1 MKKVI
6 SLLFLLC
13 PAICCIAQLPTIYAS
28 GGETKVNWDYREK
41 QTIENEDEAPFLYGS
56 GCTEGPSSSGESSSL
71 SSQGSSNYYSSNL
84 HDWNPRT
91 AWVEGKTDYGIGEYF
106 EVDLPYGGSNIG
118 IFNGYQKNF
127 EAWNNNSRVKKLK
140 VYGDGKAICFVIL
153 ADKMGVQRF
162 DLPPNSD
169 YSWYR
174 FEIVD
179 VFPGLKWK
187 DVAISEICNYGCCF
201 NVNTKIL
208 ASAST
213 LNAQELKEGSQ
224 ITSVD
229 PSTNN
234 VSTNIIRKTAVV
246 HHNQLIRI
254 STATNSIELTSYHP
268 IYLEEYGLTSLF
280 QLKKTH
286 VFTTYEEM
294 MGQLKVLVWNNE
306 LQMCEYVPISNI
318 EMLTGDFETYSIEE
332 LSNNKNYIINGFVTT
347 TY

>member
-6 SLLFLLC
+6 SLLLILS

-106 EVDLPYGGSNIG
+106 EVDLPHGGNNIG
-118 IFNGYQKNF
+118 IFNGYQKNS

-140 VYGDGKAICFVIL
+140 IYGDGKAICYVIL
-153 ADKMGVQRF
+153 ADKMGIQQF

-187 DVAISEICNYGCCF
+187 DVAISEICSFGCCF

-208 ASAST
+208 ANTST
-213 LNAQELKEGSQ
+213 LNAQELREGSQ

-229 PSTNN
+229 PSTNK
-234 VSTNIIRKTAVV
+234 VSADIIRKTAVV

-286 VFTTYEEM
+286 VFNTYEEM
-294 MGQLKVLVWNNE
+294 IGQLKVLVWNNE

-332 LSNNKNYIINGFVTT
+332 LSSGKNYIINGFVTT

>member
-1 MKKVI
+1 MKNKI
-6 SLLFLLC
+6 ALIIILC
-13 PAICCIAQLPTIYAS
+13 IAMYCNAQLPHIYAS

-41 QTIENEDEAPFLYGS
+41 QTMENEDSVPFLYGS
-56 GCTEGPSSSGESSSL
+56 GCTEGPSSSGASSSL
-71 SSQGSSNYYSSNL
+71 SSQGSSNYSSNNL

-91 AWVEGKTDYGIGEYF
+91 AWVEGNNDYGIGEYF

-127 EAWNNNSRVKKLK
+127 EAWQNNSRVKKLK
-140 VYGDGKAICFVIL
+140 VYGDGRALCYVIL
-153 ADKMGVQRF
+153 SDKMGVQQF

-208 ASAST
+208 TNSST
-213 LNAQELKEGSQ
+213 LSAQELKVGSQ
-224 ITSVD
+224 VTSVD
-229 PSTNN
+229 PSTNK
-234 VSTNIIRKTAVV
+234 VYTNIISKTAVV

-254 STATNSIELTSYHP
+254 STANNSIELTSYHP
-268 IYLEEYGLTSLF
+268 IYIEKYGLTSLF

-286 VFTTYEEM
+286 KFNSYEDM
-294 MGQLKVLVWNNE
+294 IGQLKVLVWNE
-306 LQMCEYVPISNI
+306 KIQTCEYVSISNI
-318 EMLTGDFETYSIEE
+318 ELMTGDFETYTIEK
-332 LSNNKNYIINGFVTT
+332 LNSGKNYIINGFVTT